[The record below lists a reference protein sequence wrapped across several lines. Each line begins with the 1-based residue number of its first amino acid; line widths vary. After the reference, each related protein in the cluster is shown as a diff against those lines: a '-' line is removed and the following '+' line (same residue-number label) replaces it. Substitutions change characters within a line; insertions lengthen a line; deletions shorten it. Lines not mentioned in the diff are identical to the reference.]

1 MMRYDKKQIM
11 TRAWEMK
18 RNYNCRALTFGECL
32 KRAWAAAKT
41 AVENAKAYAITK
53 FENNMEI
60 TVDGVTRTLTRWT
73 KGGYDRVYV
82 NGGSRRGEGFID
94 IKNGKSNLN
103 NTSYN
108 VKIAEIVLAM
118 EF

>member
-1 MMRYDKKQIM
+1 MFNKSEIMKNAWNKK
-11 TRAWEMK
+11 RSYSH
-18 RNYNCRALTFGECL
+18 RGLTFGECL
-32 KRAWAAAKT
+32 KRAWADAKA

-82 NGGSRRGEGFID
+82 NGGSSKGEGFVD
-94 IKNGKSNLN
+94 IKNSKSNLN

-108 VKIAEIVLAM
+108 VKIAEIILAM